1 MTEKPPNIL
10 ECDGLFIR
18 GPSGS
23 IRARISCHVAPDGN
37 ESAWLE
43 MFGVDTREP
52 SVSLVVGS
60 DGQAELDVSY
70 ANDLET
76 FNGVR
81 IKGGNPES
89 PPSFAFH
96 GHPDRRPEPSFTL
109 PGANADR
116 T

>member
-1 MTEKPPNIL
+1 MNKKPPNIL
-10 ECDGLFIR
+10 ECDGLIIR

-23 IRARISCHVAPDGN
+23 IRARISCHVSPDGN

-43 MFGVDTREP
+43 LFGANTREP

-70 ANDLET
+70 ATDREV

-89 PPSFAFH
+89 LPSFAFH

-109 PGANADR
+109 PGANVDQA
-116 T
+116 